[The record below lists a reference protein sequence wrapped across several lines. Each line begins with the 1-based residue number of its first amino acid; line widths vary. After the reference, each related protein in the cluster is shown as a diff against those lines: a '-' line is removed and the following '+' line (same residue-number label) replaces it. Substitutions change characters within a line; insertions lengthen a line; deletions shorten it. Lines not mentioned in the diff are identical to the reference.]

1 MMFDNF
7 RPIITNKSNEA
18 HAEYINLSKS
28 EDFDPEVFNTFIHL
42 GNHNEFVNN
51 MFKFKL
57 RPQCRSS

>member
-1 MMFDNF
+1 MFDNF
-7 RPIITNKSNEA
+7 RPIITNKSNEVYV
-18 HAEYINLSKS
+18 EYMDLSKS
-28 EDFDPEVFNTFIHL
+28 KDFDPEEFNAFIQL